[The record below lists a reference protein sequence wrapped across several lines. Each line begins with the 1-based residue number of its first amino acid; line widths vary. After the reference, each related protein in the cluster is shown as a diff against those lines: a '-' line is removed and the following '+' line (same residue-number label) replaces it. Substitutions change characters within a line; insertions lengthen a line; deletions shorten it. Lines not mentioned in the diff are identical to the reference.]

1 MGKLRFALIGC
12 GRISKNHITAIA
24 TNAEVMELVA
34 VCDPIEACAK
44 KQADSYLEQSGKTV
58 LRFIPI
64 IKRRWTS
71 WTSIAAP
78 LPRKAATM
86 RKLPWTAFEKAS
98 TF

>member
-1 MGKLRFALIGC
+1 MGKLRFASICC

-44 KQADSYLEQSGKTV
+44 KRADSYLEQSEKR

-86 RKLPWTAFEKAS
+86 RDLPWTAFEKAS

>member
-44 KQADSYLEQSGKTV
+44 RTTQLFGAIGKNGCD
-58 LRFIPI
+58 LYR
-64 IKRRWTS
+64 
-71 WTSIAAP
+71 
-78 LPRKAATM
+78 L
-86 RKLPWTAFEKAS
+86 
-98 TF
+98 

>member
-44 KQADSYLEQSGKTV
+44 KQADSYLEQSGKTAAIYTDYKKA
-58 LRFIPI
+58 LDELDIDCCA
-64 IKRRWTS
+64 
-71 WTSIAAP
+71 IA
-78 LPRKAATM
+78 TESGYHG